1 MVAGGNE
8 NPMPT
13 VEVSILKTHP
23 KLLLAGFLE
32 DLSIAAMLAR
42 IFISKSI
49 CCAALLFLFV
59 AYLRPNT
66 V

>member
-8 NPMPT
+8 NPMPA

-32 DLSIAAMLAR
+32 DVPVGAKL
-42 IFISKSI
+42 K
-49 CCAALLFLFV
+49 
-59 AYLRPNT
+59 
-66 V
+66 